1 MKSSVLLKLR
11 AKKMKE
17 EASYWNKKLDTEF
30 TQLLFPKDLSQDKG
44 RWEKE
49 HSFSLYNKNDIKTLA
64 VWALGLLS
72 INYLPYTEENIL
84 FWIYE
89 ANGVKYPFL
98 FKSNMN
104 QSNAEYFQ
112 EISAELD
119 SGKSYSYYPTELLLD
134 SPRTILKF
142 SDDFATDENAELTI
156 CISTNEKATVKIFAN
171 KNMYS
176 ESSINLL
183 LERFISL
190 IEMPFPDDKA
200 ISEVSLYTKQD
211 SDIYNEL
218 NNTIDTNIKTNFID
232 SFSSNVI
239 KYPEKIA
246 FKDKNSKITFR
257 ELHKKSTKIA
267 QRLIHENYNQ
277 QVIGVATDRT
287 VDSMIAIL
295 GILMSNN
302 IYLPI
307 DLSFPKQRI
316 NQMIDISE
324 AKLLVTDNEYIDEL
338 EIPQIKLDIF
348 NSSENSFQTELPHNF
363 EDAYIIFTS
372 GTTGDP
378 KAVLLNHKGLV
389 NRLQWMENDIRC
401 NEDTSF
407 IQKTKRTFDV
417 SIWELFLGLF
427 TGNTTFL
434 LESGQEGNP
443 EALIKVIQE
452 NKVTDIH
459 FVPSM
464 LSAFLDYLTNR
475 VPENFYLKH
484 IICSGEALKRK
495 QVEKCRKIL
504 PNVEI
509 INYYGP
515 TEATIDVTQY
525 HVIGNEMVIPI
536 GKPVLNT
543 KIIILDEKNNPKPIG
558 TVGELG
564 ISGVQLAKYYKN
576 NPQKTAAS
584 FIKTSDGVRVYKTG
598 DLARVTPEGVIQ
610 YIGRIDKQVKI
621 RGFRI
626 EIEEIEYYLM
636 QCPGIIDSAV
646 VIEKN
651 SQGQENLVGYY
662 KTNGEKITVDAIR
675 KNLSQHLPNYMIPT
689 IICEVADFPVT
700 RNGKLDRERLK
711 ELRLEQTKTNSIKKP
726 RNEDE
731 KRLCT
736 IVESVLEV
744 SDLAVD
750 QNFFMVG
757 GNSINFVSILANAN
771 DQGFSLEF
779 QDIFAN
785 PTVEKLVEISKS
797 NNPKERVQLPPFSLI
812 SEEDKSKLPSDAV
825 DAYPMTQLQSG
836 LIYQCNIMDGENNYH
851 DIVTY
856 TINGSIDI
864 EIFKKCV
871 EQLVDAQPIFRTTY
885 NLKDYSENLQI
896 VHKQVDEL
904 PISIFDLRGYNSEKE
919 KNDAYER
926 WFKEEESKPF
936 NWGKTG
942 LVKLYIHIMNDE
954 QYKYSIG
961 QHNSA
966 LDGWSLNKVHTFL
979 FDKYFEMKDGIK
991 SDVKITDNSHNKHFI
1006 YLEKQAINSDEQKN
1020 YWQEKLKGSSYFEI
1034 PRSHQKKY
1042 SNKVI
1047 FKDIRLPKN
1056 YSSNLIS
1063 LADSWNVPVKSLLMS
1078 ATIIFLSILT
1088 SKKDII
1094 TGYELGGRP
1103 ETPGSEDSLG
1113 LYLNTVPFRIQIE
1126 NKVTWREFVQKI
1138 YEAESELLPYRR
1150 YPMAQMK
1157 QDIGNKGMLF
1167 DTVFNF
1173 THFYS
1178 LKTLQKHREFDLM
1191 NVRAAAVTE
1200 WPLRIEFSRHYYTDE
1215 VLFSLHYHTSE
1226 YTDDEISFFAKIFI
1240 HLLAEIMEN
1249 NLIDDVYDCA
1259 DLDCSKFSIYP
1270 SKIEKYT
1277 EVTEIIENKTESIE
1291 TINTLKKIW
1300 SEILKIN
1307 LEEISD
1313 NDDFYELGGNSIAA
1327 LRVSMKLSKQIS
1339 LIEIIKNSKLIEL
1352 ARVID
1357 RADKKAELTNNR
1369 LIKPLIECNKDKVLI
1384 FIPYAAG
1391 NSINFK
1397 DAADA
1402 ISEATT
1408 DLSIYSVEFPGHEFS
1423 IEEPLMNIDELTV
1436 KIIEEIKKSFV
1447 GKELYIWGHCVGAG
1461 LAISLTEQLEK
1472 MNINVKKIFIGSK
1485 LLQDKPHLEEIVKEA
1500 TQITFDDI
1508 KDIYSEFGDIS
1519 VINDKSIQKR
1529 IADCFTH
1536 DSVQGN
1542 LYLMHALEKN
1552 LSLKTPLE
1560 LYVAKDDR
1568 HTSDYEKLWENWK
1581 SIFDTVTL
1589 KEIETGG
1596 HYYNVTNPEI
1606 FKNIIE

>member
-1 MKSSVLLKLR
+1 MQSSVLLKLR

-17 EASYWNKKLDTEF
+17 EASYWNEKLSAEF
-30 TQLLFPKDLSQDKG
+30 TQLSFPKDLSQDNG

-49 HSFSLYNKNDIKTLA
+49 HSFSLYSGNDIKSLA
-64 VWALGLLS
+64 IWTLGLLS
-72 INYLPYTEENIL
+72 INYLPYIEKNIL

-89 ANGVKYPFL
+89 DDEVKYPFL
-98 FKSNMN
+98 FKNNIN
-104 QSNAEYFQ
+104 QSNAECLQ
-112 EISAELD
+112 EISREIDLGRRYAH
-119 SGKSYSYYPTELLLD
+119 YPTELLLD
-134 SPRTILKF
+134 TPRTILKF
-142 SDDFATDENAELTI
+142 SDELTTCENAELTI
-156 CISTNEKATVKIFAN
+156 CISTKEKTAVKIFAN
-171 KNMYS
+171 KSMYS

-190 IEMPFPDDKA
+190 IEMPFPGDEF
-200 ISEVSLYTKQD
+200 ISEISLYNKTD
-211 SDIYNEL
+211 SDFYAKLNHTIVENNE
-218 NNTIDTNIKTNFID
+218 TNFID
-232 SFSSNVI
+232 SFLLNV
-239 KYPEKIA
+239 KKFPEKIA
-246 FKDKNSKITFR
+246 FKDKNSKITFI
-257 ELHKKSTKIA
+257 ELYKRSTEVA
-267 QRLIHENYNQ
+267 QKLVHENYHQ
-277 QVIGVATDRT
+277 QVIAVATDRT

-295 GILMSNN
+295 GILRSNN

-307 DLSFPKQRI
+307 DLSFPQQRI
-316 NQMIDISE
+316 KRMLEISE
-324 AKLLVTDNEYIDEL
+324 AKCLVTDSEYMNEL
-338 EIPQIKLDIF
+338 KIPQIKLDIF
-348 NSSENSFQTELPHNF
+348 NSSENLFQTELPHKL

-378 KAVLLNHKGLV
+378 KAVLLHHKGLL
-389 NRLQWMENDIRC
+389 NRLQWMKKDIQC
-401 NEDTSF
+401 NEDTVF

-434 LESGQEGNP
+434 LENGQEGNP
-443 EALIKVIQE
+443 AAIIKVIQE
-452 NKVTDIH
+452 NQITDIH

-464 LSAFLDYLTNR
+464 LSAFLDYLSNR
-475 VPENFYLKH
+475 VPDNFYLKH
-484 IICSGEALKRK
+484 IICSGEALKK
-495 QVEKCRKIL
+495 KHIEKCVEIL

-515 TEATIDVTQY
+515 TEATIDVTRY
-525 HVIGNEMVIPI
+525 HVIGNEMVVPI
-536 GKPVLNT
+536 GKPVANT
-543 KIIILDEKNNPKPIG
+543 QIIILDEKNNPKPVG

-564 ISGVQLAKYYKN
+564 IAGVQLAKSYKN

-584 FIKTSDGVRVYKTG
+584 FIETLDGVRIYKTG
-598 DLARVTPEGVIQ
+598 DLARVTPEGLIQ

-626 EIEEIEYYLM
+626 EIEEIEYYLL
-636 QCPGIIDSAV
+636 QCPGITDSV
-646 VIEKN
+646 VIMEKN

-662 KTNGEKITVDAIR
+662 TTNSKKINVDEIR
-675 KNLSQHLPNYMIPT
+675 QNLSQHLPDYMIPS
-689 IICEVADFPVT
+689 IICEVSEFPVT
-700 RNGKLDRERLK
+700 NNGKLDRERLK
-711 ELRLEQTKTNSIKKP
+711 ELRLEKTHSIKKP
-726 RNEDE
+726 RTKDE
-731 KRLCT
+731 ERLCA
-736 IVESVLEV
+736 IVESILGV

-757 GNSINFVSILANAN
+757 GNSINFVSILAKAN

-779 QDIFAN
+779 QDIFAH

-797 NNPKERVQLPPFSLI
+797 NKPKEKVQLPPFSLI
-812 SEEDKSKLPSDAV
+812 SEDDKSKLPSDAV

-836 LIYQCNIMDGENNYH
+836 LIYQCNIMDGDNNYH

-856 TINGSIDI
+856 TINSNIDV

-871 EQLVDAQPIFRTTY
+871 EQLVEEQPIFRTTY
-885 NLKDYSENLQI
+885 NLEDYSENLQI
-896 VHKQVDEL
+896 VHRQADEL
-904 PISIFDLRGYNSEKE
+904 PFSVFDLRGYNSEKE

-936 NWGKTG
+936 NWRKTG
-942 LVKLYIHIMNDE
+942 LVKLYIHIMNDQ

-979 FDKYFEMKDGIK
+979 FDKYFELKNGIK
-991 SDVKITDNSHNKHFI
+991 SEVKITDNSHNKHFI
-1006 YLEKQAINSDEQKN
+1006 YLEKLAINSDEQKN
-1020 YWQEKLKGSSYFEI
+1020 YWGEKLKESSYFEI
-1034 PRSHQKKY
+1034 PRSPQKKY
-1042 SNKVI
+1042 SNEVV
-1047 FKDIRLPKN
+1047 FKDIPLPKD
-1056 YSSNLIS
+1056 YSNRLIS

-1078 ATIIFLSILT
+1078 ATVMFLSILT
-1088 SKKDII
+1088 NKKDII

-1113 LYLNTVPFRIQIE
+1113 LYLNTVPFRIEIE
-1126 NKVTWREFVQKI
+1126 NGVTWKEFIQNI

-1226 YTDDEISFFAKIFI
+1226 YTEDEIDFFGKIFVQ
-1240 HLLAEIMEN
+1240 LFEEILTN
-1249 NLIDDVYDCA
+1249 NLIDISYNYTS
-1259 DLDCSKFSIYP
+1259 LDCSNFSVYP
-1270 SKIEKYT
+1270 SKTEKYI
-1277 EVTEIIENKTESIE
+1277 EAKEIIENRTASRE
-1291 TINTLKKIW
+1291 TINNLKKIW

-1313 NDDFYELGGNSIAA
+1313 EDDFYKLGGNSISA
-1327 LRVSMKLSKQIS
+1327 LRVSMKLGKKVS

-1352 ARVID
+1352 AKFIDSTNKNTKMTNNNLIKTLIERKKD
-1357 RADKKAELTNNR
+1357 RA
-1369 LIKPLIECNKDKVLI
+1369 LI
-1384 FIPYAAG
+1384 FVPYAAG

-1397 DAADA
+1397 AAADA
-1402 ISEATT
+1402 ISETVT
-1408 DLSIYSVEFPGHEFS
+1408 DLSIYSVELPGHDFS
-1423 IEEPLMNIDELTV
+1423 IEQQLMEIEELTT
-1436 KIIEEIKKSFV
+1436 KIIEEIKKDFIE
-1447 GKELYIWGHCVGAG
+1447 KELYIWGHCIGSG
-1461 LAISLTEQLEK
+1461 LAISLVEQFEK
-1472 MNINVKKIFIGSK
+1472 LDINVKKIFIGSK
-1485 LLQDKPHLEEIVKEA
+1485 LLQDKSYLEEIIREA

-1508 KDIYSEFGDIS
+1508 NKLYSEFGDIS
-1519 VINDKSIQKR
+1519 IIDDKSIQKR
-1529 IADCFTH
+1529 IADCFAH
-1536 DSVQGN
+1536 DSIQGN
-1542 LYLMHALEKN
+1542 SYLIHALEKN

-1560 LYVAKDDR
+1560 LYVAKDDK
-1568 HTSDYEKLWENWK
+1568 HTSGYKNLWENWK
-1581 SIFDTVTL
+1581 SIFNTVSL